1 MGLHTDLP
9 PEINAVDII
18 IAGGGTAGCIVA
30 SRLADADPN
39 LSILVVEAG
48 PDGAGNP
55 SVDYPVFFLG
65 NIHPTSTVSTFYKSK
80 KSSCTGDREIFVP
93 TGSVLGGG
101 SAINMMYYN
110 RAQRSDWD
118 SWNVPGWSADE
129 LLPYM
134 KKLESYHGPGSMDDH
149 GTDGPIQVSKGTYAS
164 PRIQDQCISAM
175 NELGWPEI
183 DDFYSAETC
192 NGVQRPVRY
201 ISRDGKRQ
209 DTASRYLRPRLEDNK
224 HPNLHVVVGTKVVKV
239 LIEGQRATGIV
250 LKGIAAEAKER
261 TIRANRLVVVSAGTF
276 GTPAILE
283 RSGVGSAEVLERA
296 GVTQVV
302 DLAGVGREYEDHSM
316 VMYSFK
322 SALEPEETIDGI
334 LRGKMN
340 PAELIQSN
348 HAILGW
354 NTVEASLK
362 IRPSEED
369 IATFSPEFKEH
380 WDIEYRNKKG
390 KPLVLMALI
399 CTYPGDP
406 TGVPEGQYFG
416 MPVFTA
422 DTLSKGHLHI
432 TGPGLDDPVDFN
444 IGCLSDE
451 KGIDLQKH
459 RWAYKKHREIAR
471 RIGVYRGEYA
481 PDHPPFPSDSKAAC
495 VELDGPPQNVKDIE
509 YSAKDDAIIDAW
521 VREKVNSIWHSLG
534 TCKMA
539 PVENYGVVDP
549 NLSVH
554 GIQGLKLVDLSIA
567 PKNVA
572 ANTNHTALVIGEKG
586 ADIIIKELNL

>member
-1 MGLHTDLP
+1 
-9 PEINAVDII
+9 
-18 IAGGGTAGCIVA
+18 
-30 SRLADADPN
+30 
-39 LSILVVEAG
+39 
-48 PDGAGNP
+48 
-55 SVDYPVFFLG
+55 
-65 NIHPTSTVSTFYKSK
+65 
-80 KSSCTGDREIFVP
+80 
-93 TGSVLGGG
+93 
-101 SAINMMYYN
+101 
-110 RAQRSDWD
+110 
-118 SWNVPGWSADE
+118 
-129 LLPYM
+129 
-134 KKLESYHGPGSMDDH
+134 MDDH

-399 CTYPGDP
+399 CT
-406 TGVPEGQYFG
+406 
-416 MPVFTA
+416 
-422 DTLSKGHLHI
+422 
-432 TGPGLDDPVDFN
+432 
-444 IGCLSDE
+444 
-451 KGIDLQKH
+451 
-459 RWAYKKHREIAR
+459 
-471 RIGVYRGEYA
+471 
-481 PDHPPFPSDSKAAC
+481 
-495 VELDGPPQNVKDIE
+495 
-509 YSAKDDAIIDAW
+509 
-521 VREKVNSIWHSLG
+521 
-534 TCKMA
+534 
-539 PVENYGVVDP
+539 
-549 NLSVH
+549 
-554 GIQGLKLVDLSIA
+554 
-567 PKNVA
+567 
-572 ANTNHTALVIGEKG
+572 
-586 ADIIIKELNL
+586 

>member
-1 MGLHTDLP
+1 MGLYPELP
-9 PEINAVDII
+9 LELNVVDII

-48 PDGAGNP
+48 PDGVGNAN
-55 SVDYPVFFLG
+55 VDYPVFFLG
-65 NIHPTSTVSTFYKSK
+65 NILPTSAVSTFYKSK
-80 KSSCTGDREIFVP
+80 KSSSSGNRDIFVS
-93 TGSVLGGG
+93 TANVLGGG
-101 SAINMMYYN
+101 SATNMMHYS

-149 GTDGPIQVSKGTYAS
+149 GTDGPIQVSTGTYAS

-183 DDFYSAETC
+183 DDFYSAEVC
-192 NGVQRPVRY
+192 DGVQRPVRY

-209 DTASRYLRPRLEDNK
+209 DTASRYLRPRLEDGK
-224 HPNLHVVVGTKVVKV
+224 HPNLHVVVGTKVIKV
-239 LIEGQRATGIV
+239 LMEGERATGIV
-250 LKGIAAEAKER
+250 LKGTTAAANER
-261 TIRANRLVVVSAGTF
+261 TIRSNKLVIVSAGAF

-296 GVTQVV
+296 GVPQVV
-302 DLAGVGREYEDHSM
+302 NLPGVGREYEDHSL
-316 VMYSFK
+316 VIYSFK

-340 PAELIQSN
+340 PDELIQSK
-348 HAILGW
+348 HSILGW
-354 NTVEASLK
+354 NAQEAALK
-362 IRPSEED
+362 IRPNEKD

-380 WDIEYRNKKG
+380 WDREYRNKKD
-390 KPLVLMALI
+390 KPLIVMALI
-399 CTYPGDP
+399 CAYPGVP

-416 MPVFTA
+416 MTVFTT

-432 TGPGLDDPVDFN
+432 TGPGLDDPVDFDV
-444 IGCLSDE
+444 GCLSDE
-451 KGIDLQKH
+451 KQIDLQKH

-471 RIGVYRGEYA
+471 RIGVFRGEYA
-481 PDHPPFPSDSKAAC
+481 PDHPPFPSSSKAAC
-495 VELDGPPQNVKDIE
+495 VELDSSPQNMTDIE
-509 YSAKDDAIIDAW
+509 YSADDDAIIDDW
-521 VREKVNSIWHSLG
+521 VRNKINSTWHSLG

-539 PVENYGVVDP
+539 PVENYGVVGP

-554 GIQGLKLVDLSIA
+554 GIQGLKLADLSIA

-572 ANTNHTALVIGEKG
+572 ANTNHTALVIGEKA